1 MFLKFR
7 SQYFYRVIP
16 PLAGLLLNSFFFQ
29 GCKMKP
35 ENSPDKLSVIQAMAA
50 SHALQTPHIK
60 NITPSEILEIQQ
72 DLNKKDSFLLVDV
85 RPEEERKVSM
95 IPSSLSLE
103 SFQQKIQNQNS
114 SLDQTRMIILYDTIG
129 LRSTQTIDSL
139 QLNHLQIFNLKGG
152 LLNWLWSG
160 GKLVDQNNNEVWK
173 VHVHSEPWNLVPEH
187 YQGIL

>member
-1 MFLKFR
+1 
-7 SQYFYRVIP
+7 
-16 PLAGLLLNSFFFQ
+16 
-29 GCKMKP
+29 MKP